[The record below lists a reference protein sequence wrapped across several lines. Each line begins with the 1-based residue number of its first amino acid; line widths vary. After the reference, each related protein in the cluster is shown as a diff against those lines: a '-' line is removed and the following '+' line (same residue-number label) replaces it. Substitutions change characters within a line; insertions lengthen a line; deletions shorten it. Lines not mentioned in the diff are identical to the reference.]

1 MAFDEELCCVQE
13 ADCGKGAGIAKDDS
27 YDSLVAGGVNPS
39 VAARAADTPLPGRAI
54 VEGLYVYPDL

>member
-1 MAFDEELCCVQE
+1 MQE